1 MTTIVSRAVEALEGA
16 TTRDAQRARNLFAL
30 GLVCWLYDR
39 PTEVTERWIEGKF
52 ADNAHRARR
61 QPRRLPRRL

>member
-1 MTTIVSRAVEALEGA
+1 MTTLVSRAVEGLEGA

-30 GLVCWLYDR
+30 GLVSWLYDR

-52 ADNAHRARR
+52 AGTPTVRDVNLAAFRAG
-61 QPRRLPRRL
+61 L